1 MPIKHGG
8 MYNVPLSFV
17 GRNPMSRK
25 YLNLHCRSRKPFSKA
40 TTAAVKLVPARG
52 NKFVC
57 LGAIAEK
64 KCSIGNLQSLE
75 PANRKCRNMSRRGT
89 GRTTVQCYKH
99 VAGIHPVHPR
109 SPQPPLQRTLPH
121 QSAMAGCHYATMPAK
136 RKSLVLFGSG
146 IKPRHCKWR
155 FPCSFNT

>member
-25 YLNLHCRSRKPFSKA
+25 YLKLHCRSRKPFSKA

-89 GRTTVQCYKH
+89 G
-99 VAGIHPVHPR
+99 
-109 SPQPPLQRTLPH
+109 PQPPLQRTLPH